1 MRIIEACIYVSD
13 VDCAEDFYS
22 KLLGIKPY
30 AKVEGRHVFFKLE
43 NSMLLI
49 FNPEYTKKSVDV
61 PPHGCFGQGHIAF
74 AIREDEIEDL
84 KERLREIGIEI
95 EAEVNWKNGGGQY
108 TLGTPLGTALN
119 LPPRKPGGTI
129 GKILQVN
136 ILLDPR
142 KLPKY

>member
-30 AKVEGRHVFFKLE
+30 AKVKGRHVFFKLE

-84 KERLREIGIEI
+84 KEKLRELGLEI
-95 EAEVNWKNGGGQY
+95 EAEVNWKNGGRSIYIRDPFGNSVEF
-108 TLGTPLGTALN
+108 TTPKTWGYDWKDFT
-119 LPPRKPGGTI
+119 G
-129 GKILQVN
+129 
-136 ILLDPR
+136 
-142 KLPKY
+142 

>member
-84 KERLREIGIEI
+84 KEKLRELGIEI
-95 EAEVNWKNGGGQY
+95 EAEVNWKNGGRSIYIRDPFGNSVEF
-108 TLGTPLGTALN
+108 TTP
-119 LPPRKPGGTI
+119 
-129 GKILQVN
+129 KIWGYHWK
-136 ILLDPR
+136 DFTG
-142 KLPKY
+142 